1 MKRHGNLWNK
11 VIDMDNLRRA
21 FTLAAAGKKNRD
33 EVKVIADNLEYHL
46 NKLRQMLIDGTFHT
60 SKYTTR
66 VIHEPKER
74 IIYIL
79 PFYPD
84 RIVHHAIMNV
94 LEPIFERLFIYD
106 SYSCRTNKGP
116 HKGSTKCMKYVT
128 KYRWCL
134 KCDISKFYPTINH
147 AVMKD
152 ILKHKFK
159 DQKLLNLV
167 FDIIDSIDGD
177 VNLPIGNYISQW
189 LGNLYLNQ
197 LDMFVK
203 HTLHFKPYIRYC
215 DDFCL
220 FANSKQELIVVGAM
234 IYKFVRGKLLQK
246 FSKWDIFKTSRGVDF
261 LGYRHFSNGKILV
274 RKSTVKRL
282 KVYAKESVYML
293 RHGLITCDQARSKI
307 ASVMGCIC
315 HANSHNLHE
324 KLHIDQ
330 VRRFIDDYERGIES
344 PSIF

>member
-1 MKRHGNLWNK
+1 MKRHGNLWDK
-11 VIDMDNLRRA
+11 VIDMDNLKLA
-21 FTLAAAGKKNRD
+21 FALASAGKRNRD
-33 EVKVIADNLEYHL
+33 EVKVIANNLDYYL

-66 VIHEPKER
+66 IIHEPKER

-94 LEPIFERLFIYD
+94 LEPIFERMFIYD
-106 SYSCRTNKGP
+106 SYSCRKDKGP
-116 HKGSTKCMKYVT
+116 HKGSTKCMKYVI
-128 KYRWCL
+128 KNKWCL
-134 KCDISKFYPTINH
+134 KGDISKFYPTINH
-147 AVMKD
+147 RVLKR
-152 ILKHKFK
+152 ILKRKIK
-159 DQKLLNLV
+159 DRKLLTLL

-189 LGNLYLNQ
+189 LGNLYMNQ

-203 HTLHFKPYIRYC
+203 HTLHFKEYIRYC

-220 FANSKQELIVVGAM
+220 FANSKEELLVVGAM
-234 IYKFVRGKLLQK
+234 IHKFIEDNLMQGL
-246 FSKWDIFKTSRGVDF
+246 SKWDLFKTSRGVDF

-282 KVYAKESVYML
+282 KVCAKETIYL
-293 RHGLITCDQARSKI
+293 LKHGFISCDQARSKI
-307 ASVMGCIC
+307 ASVTGCIC
-315 HANSHNLHE
+315 HANSHNLYE
-324 KLHIDQ
+324 KLHIDEI
-330 VRRFIDDYERGIES
+330 RRFIDGYEKGLKS
-344 PSIF
+344 A